1 MLVRFVVI
9 FFFKQKTAYELR
21 ISDWSSDVC
30 SSDLL
35 EEWKDTY
42 FGSEALPADA
52 APKAGAKDAAE
63 AKPVETSALDPR
75 LPPEAQALARIE
87 ARQEAFS
94 AHLLAAVDA
103 RALKARD
110 AIAKLGLDP
119 KTLVRKASVG
129 QGGPFIPCRGPI
141 GRASALGESF
151 AALEGALFRM
161 EGSEEHTSE
170 LQSLMRISYAV

>member
-1 MLVRFVVI
+1 MIRRPPRSTRTDTLCPYTTLVR
-9 FFFKQKTAYELR
+9 
-21 ISDWSSDVC
+21 S
-30 SSDLL
+30 
-35 EEWKDTY
+35 Y

-129 QGGPFIPCRGPI
+129 QGGPFIPWRCS
-141 GRASALGESF
+141 SAEN
-151 AALEGALFRM
+151 
-161 EGSEEHTSE
+161 TSE
-170 LQSLMRISYAV
+170 LQSLMRI